1 MVEVKHADLMFASAC
16 LSYHAAPIPRFGIP
30 FRHLWALIN
39 HRTIP
44 EAGRAGFMSN
54 AIRTTLSLVVS
65 LVLFSTLT
73 MAHAGGNNAD
83 KDKTAKHHSR
93 LAKLAF
99 WRHHK
104 DADKNAKQ
112 ARVRQASPRHQPKTA
127 QIKPAS
133 AKQAASI
140 GEQKQTQYA
149 NKSKPSAQKGPAAN
163 KTKPDPKTDSLK
175 Q

>member
-1 MVEVKHADLMFASAC
+1 
-16 LSYHAAPIPRFGIP
+16 
-30 FRHLWALIN
+30 
-39 HRTIP
+39 
-44 EAGRAGFMSN
+44 MSK

-73 MAHAGGNNAD
+73 RAHAGGNNAD

-112 ARVRQASPRHQPKTA
+112 ALVRQAPPKHQPKTA

-133 AKQAASI
+133 AKQAASK
-140 GEQKQTQYA
+140 GDQKQTQYA
-149 NKSKPSAQKGPAAN
+149 GNKTKPSAQKASAAN
-163 KTKPDPKTDSLK
+163 KTKPDSKTDSLK